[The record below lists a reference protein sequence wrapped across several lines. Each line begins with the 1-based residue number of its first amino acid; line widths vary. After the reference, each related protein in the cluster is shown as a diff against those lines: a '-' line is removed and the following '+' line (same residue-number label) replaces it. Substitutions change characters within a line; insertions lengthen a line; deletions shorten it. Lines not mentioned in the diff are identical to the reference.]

1 LAVLLEHRLLA
12 HCFLPLAAQLL
23 HQEQAALEAQGLLRQ
38 DCVAHLRLPVVR
50 VVRQQ
55 VRVLVAVVALVR
67 LMALEVEAAIQQT
80 IPTVVAAVVGL
91 VVMEGMPIMQAEQ
104 FLLGVVGC
112 LPVLAVHQQVDL
124 GVVAEVLVRGL

>member
-1 LAVLLEHRLLA
+1 LALLLEHRLLA

-55 VRVLVAVVALVR
+55 VRVLVAVAAQVR
-67 LMALEVEAAIQQT
+67 LMALAVEAAIQQT
-80 IPTVVAAVVGL
+80 IPIAVAAAVDL
-91 VVMEGMPIMQAEQ
+91 VVMVEMPTLRAVA
-104 FLLGVVGC
+104 FLVAVVGC
-112 LPVLAVHQQVDL
+112 LTVLVVQQQVDL
-124 GVVAEVLVRGL
+124 EAVAGLPVRGL